1 MRLTRIIAAAGAAA
15 LVIPAA
21 VASADERGGAE
32 TVADLV
38 AAAPD
43 APSEELPLPSG
54 ETGPLNVMVELEQD
68 PVAVVEAQTAGTLE
82 EGQKDEIK
90 SQIESAQ
97 NKVAVA
103 IEGKG
108 GTVINQLQ
116 SAYNG
121 IRVSIDAS
129 ELSALQEMPG
139 VKDVHV
145 LRAVET
151 DNASS
156 VPAIGTPGAWQG
168 AGNTGYTGAGVK
180 VAIVDTGVDYTHA
193 TFGGQGTP
201 EAYAAAAAA
210 ADPSSFYGPRF
221 KGGVDLAGD
230 AYVSGAVDPQPDANP
245 IDCESAGHGTHV
257 AGTAVGSGVLSDGS
271 TFAGPYD
278 SSTYNNGFKVGPGVA
293 PEADIYAVKIFGCK
307 ANSTDLV
314 VDGIDWA
321 VENGMDVINLSVGRA
336 FGTAGDPHS
345 VAIANAVASGVVV
358 AVAAGNEGSQPYLAN
373 GPSVGNGALS
383 VAAADG
389 PRQPDGS
396 PVRYA
401 NFSSSGPRWG
411 DSALK
416 PSVTA
421 PGVAISSA
429 AVGTGNG
436 AADSEGTS
444 MATPHVA
451 GAAALAIQAHPEWS
465 SSEVSAALVNTADP
479 SKIVDYQTTRGGGL
493 LDPAQAV
500 ATSVVALGD
509 THEVDGKQIRE
520 PSLSFGFN
528 EISDTVAAERTV
540 TLVNHGDSAVEY
552 TGSVVP
558 SSASAK
564 AEVTLEPSTV
574 TVPAGQSVDVK
585 VTLTANAADIPSSFL
600 ADGGAPWFHEI
611 SGNVRFE
618 SGEQQ
623 LNVPYLM
630 VPRSLSNVAATQKLS
645 GATNTLNLTNSDVA
659 LDTKA
664 AVLTW
669 GQQDDPDDID
679 ASRDVGQ
686 DLANVGVASAEVDG
700 EQLLQFALNS
710 ETRYSNAARLTY
722 GVDIDTNNDGTP
734 EYRLIS
740 HDAGQVT
747 SSTYNGIP
755 AVWVEYVER
764 GMVRPTGFRTLA
776 PTDSSTVVLQVKAS
790 QLNITGKFTYSAW
803 AGPMGE
809 PEARDVI
816 DGAATYDPSN
826 KALQDGALVDL
837 SAGGS
842 QSVSVERNDAAVED
856 QKPLGLAVLALDN
869 NAGVPELLTIPLGQD
884 DPDPAEPTPEPTG
897 DPSGAPTVTPTANP
911 TGRPTPVP
919 VKPGPP
925 KTGTA
930 EA

>member
-1 MRLTRIIAAAGAAA
+1 MAAAGAVA
-15 LVIPAA
+15 LIIPAA
-21 VASADERGGAE
+21 VASADEPGGAE
-32 TVADLV
+32 RIADLV
-38 AAAPD
+38 AAAPEDTSKDLAIPSD
-43 APSEELPLPSG
+43 A
-54 ETGPLNVMVELEQD
+54 TGLVNVMVELEQD

-82 EGQKDEIK
+82 EAQKNEIK

-97 NKVAVA
+97 STVAVA

-121 IRVSIDAS
+121 IRISIDAS
-129 ELSALQEMPG
+129 ELPALREMPG
-139 VKDVHV
+139 VKGVHV
-145 LRAVET
+145 LRTVERN
-151 DNASS
+151 NASS

-168 AGNTGYTGAGVK
+168 AGDTGYTGKGVK
-180 VAIVDTGVDYTHA
+180 VAIIDTGVDYTHA

-201 EAYAAAAAA
+201 EAFAAATEAT
-210 ADPSSFYGPRF
+210 DPSSFYGPRF
-221 KGGVDLAGD
+221 KGGIDLAGEG
-230 AYVSGAVDPQPDANP
+230 YIPGAIDPVPDKNP

-271 TFAGPYD
+271 TYAGPYD

-293 PEADIYAVKIFGCK
+293 PEADIYAVKIFGC
-307 ANSTDLV
+307 NGLGTDLL

-321 VENGMDVINLSVGRA
+321 VENGMDVVNLSVGSA
-336 FGTAGDPHS
+336 FGRADEPDS
-345 VAIANAVASGVVV
+345 VAAANAVAAGVVLSV
-358 AVAAGNEGSQPYLAN
+358 SAGNEGGQPYLVNAP
-373 GPSVGNGALS
+373 GVGNGAIS
-383 VAAADG
+383 VAATDG
-389 PRQPDGS
+389 PTQADNSSVPYTD
-396 PVRYA
+396 
-401 NFSSSGPRWG
+401 FSSAGPRSG

-416 PSVTA
+416 PSVSA
-421 PGVAISSA
+421 PGAGIVSA

-436 AADSEGTS
+436 AVGMDGTS
-444 MATPHVA
+444 MAAPHVT
-451 GAAALAIQAHPEWS
+451 GTAALVVQAHPEWS

-479 SKIVDYQTTRGGGL
+479 SKIADYRTTRGGGL
-493 LDPAQAV
+493 IDPAQAV
-500 ATSVVALGD
+500 RTSVVALGD
-509 THEVDGKQIRE
+509 TYEVDGKQVRE

-540 TLVNHGDSAVEY
+540 TLVNHGDSAVDF

-558 SSASAK
+558 SNGSTK

-600 ADGGAPWFHEI
+600 TQGEAPWFHEI
-611 SGNVRFE
+611 SGNVHFE
-618 SGEQQ
+618 SDGQQ

-630 VPRSLSNVAATQKLS
+630 VPRSLSNVAATQKIS
-645 GATNTLNLTNSDVA
+645 DTTNTVNLTNSDAA

-669 GQQDDPDDID
+669 GLQDDPDDVD
-679 ASRDVGQ
+679 ATLDLGQ
-686 DLANVGVASAEVDG
+686 DLASVGVASTEANG

-710 ETRYSNAARLTY
+710 NTRYSNAARLVY
-722 GVDIDTNNDGTP
+722 GVEIDTNNDGKP

-740 HDAGQVT
+740 HDSGRVAN
-747 SSTYNGIP
+747 SRYNGIP
-755 AVWVEYVER
+755 MVYVEYVER
-764 GMVRPTGFRTLA
+764 GIYRPAGFKTLA
-776 PTDSSTVVLQVKAS
+776 PTDSGTVLLQVRAS
-790 QLNITGKFTYSAW
+790 QLNISGKFTYTAW
-803 AGPMGE
+803 AQPTYE

-816 DGAATYDPSN
+816 DGTATYDPSN

-869 NAGVPELLTIPLGQD
+869 NAGLPELLTIPLGQD
-884 DPDPAEPTPEPTG
+884 DPDPSPPTPDPTG
-897 DPSGAPTVTPTANP
+897 DPTGVPTVTPTATSQPPSP
-911 TGRPTPVP
+911 TGKPTPVP